1 MGVQDQEGVEVEDH
15 QGAGRPVDAHP
26 LAAPRWGARTMVGPC
41 PVTAVSMAVVRLT
54 PNRGVMAAAI
64 ENEVRHG
71 MVAGNVREV
80 EIDPVIGLVIVI
92 PINPESGSAIA
103 SVNDRE
109 IDPVSAS
116 VTGPVPTIEIRTP
129 PVLSLSTIAQDSGVF
144 AIGTIVTAIA
154 VVPEMNGAN
163 RPSGPDPVSKKVVPS
178 GRMQHRRLRRPY
190 PQRTI

>member
-41 PVTAVSMAVVRLT
+41 PVTAVSMAVVRHT

-71 MVAGNVREV
+71 MVAGNAREV

-129 PVLSLSTIAQDSGVF
+129 PVRSLSTIAQGSSVF
-144 AIGTIVTAIA
+144 AIETIVTIA